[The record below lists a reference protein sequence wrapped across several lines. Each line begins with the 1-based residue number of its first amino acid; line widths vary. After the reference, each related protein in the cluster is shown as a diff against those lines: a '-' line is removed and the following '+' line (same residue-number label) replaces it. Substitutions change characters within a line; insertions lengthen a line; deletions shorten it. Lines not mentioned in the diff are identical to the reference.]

1 MQHSDWFRVHCMTAL
16 ASKFWSDIAE
26 QHQAFACRYSLTWED
41 QGKVPSLGSYY
52 LNTIDALYAVCPGCL
67 FLIEGGGQST
77 YCGVNW

>member
-1 MQHSDWFRVHCMTAL
+1 MTPTEGDGAMRL
-16 ASKFWSDIAE
+16 PGPSILCFL
-26 QHQAFACRYSLTWED
+26 CRYSLTWEQ

-52 LNTIDALYAVCPGCL
+52 LNTIDALYEICPGCL